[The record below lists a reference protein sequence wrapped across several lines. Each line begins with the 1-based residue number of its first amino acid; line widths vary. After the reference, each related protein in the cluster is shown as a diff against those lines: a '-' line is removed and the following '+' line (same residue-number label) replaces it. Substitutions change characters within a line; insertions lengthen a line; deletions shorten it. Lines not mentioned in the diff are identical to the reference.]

1 MLVRRRHV
9 VARWVCQWV
18 VGLASAACKGRDDET
33 GDEGGFLVRGEEAAA
48 GDGDQPDPRVRLQG
62 ASLLVGDPAVAGLSV
77 HDPGRYRSRAQPG
90 GNGTVLVEVVQIA
103 VNAAAH
109 ELRIVLLQLRDEHR
123 ESIRRQRAAL
133 HREPHHPPH
142 RRERQPPEHPGEPI
156 HDPDDHRLVPAR
168 ERGCQQHNRS
178 GERTGTHHLQGD
190 VGPPAVSHHGRA
202 AEPMSASSAVSR
214 A

>member
-9 VARWVCQWV
+9 VARWVCQLV
-18 VGLASAACKGRDDET
+18 VGWASAACS
-33 GDEGGFLVRGEEAAA
+33 AATTRPATRA
-48 GDGDQPDPRVRLQG
+48 GSSLGVKKLRPGMVTMPDPRVGLQG
-62 ASLLVGDPAVAGLSV
+62 ASLLVGDPAVAGLAV
-77 HDPGRYRSRAQPG
+77 HDPGRYRRRAQPG
-90 GNGTVLVEVVQIA
+90 GNGSVPVEVVQIA

-109 ELRIVLLQLRDEHR
+109 ELRIVLLQLRDEHG
-123 ESIRRQRAAL
+123 ESVRRQRAAL

-202 AEPMSASSAVSR
+202 AELSASSAVSR